1 MQARYASW
9 IFITGLAGTCLP
21 GSAATGNEAMIETG
35 PSKTVCVGH
44 FLVTVPSSADVRT
57 TGSYFATT
65 ATRKGVAADFSRIQ
79 GQVES
84 QAASLRADVMQ
95 KKRSPL
101 GQSLEKEAGFKRSD
115 SRLIGLES
123 DTGGRQAVIAYHEDD
138 RSAGMRVE
146 VHKLIADQ
154 HYVFSTRHSGADNFN
169 AVRDGVLQVADRYV
183 PLKPGALP
191 TQPGFCVGDG
201 LFTEEGPYDIGGDA
215 TMVVKFKQYPAVSF
229 NIEVSGL
236 SQKPKESPLEERVNG
251 DLGMLAKFSS
261 GVKTLQ
267 RGKAAYGGQNGYE
280 VGISTTSEDAPGTR
294 MQKFFWGTEGTVND
308 PRRPYMEVELV
319 TGVSGPSPIDDE
331 QAEALWKQLM
341 SSLRLRPGS

>member
-1 MQARYASW
+1 MRSSYARWTLIA
-9 IFITGLAGTCLP
+9 GLAGTCLP
-21 GSAATGNEAMIETG
+21 GTAATRNEAMIETG

-44 FLVTVPSSADVRT
+44 FLVDVPGGADVRS
-57 TGSYFATT
+57 TGTYFATT
-65 ATRKGVAADFSRIQ
+65 ATRKGVAGDFSRIQ
-79 GQVES
+79 QQVES
-84 QAASLRADVMQ
+84 QAASLRAATMQ

-101 GQSLEKEAGFKRSD
+101 GQSLEKEAGLKRSD

-123 DTGGRQAVIAYHEDD
+123 DAGDRQAVLAYHEDD

-154 HYVFSTRHSGADNFN
+154 YYVFSTRHSGADNFN
-169 AVRDGVLQVADRYV
+169 AVRDSVVQVANRYV
-183 PLKPGALP
+183 PLRPGTLP

-201 LFTEEGPYDIGGDA
+201 LFTEEGPHDIGGDA
-215 TMVVKFKQYPAVSF
+215 TLVVKFKQYPAVSF
-229 NIEVSGL
+229 SIDVSGI
-236 SQKPKESPLEERVNG
+236 SQMPKESPLEDRVNG

-261 GVKTLQ
+261 GVRTIQ
-267 RGKAAYGGQNGYE
+267 RGKAAYGGQDGYE
-280 VGISTTSEDAPGTR
+280 IGISTPSEDAPGTR
-294 MQKFFWGTEGTVND
+294 MQKFFWGAEGTVND
-308 PRRPYMEVELV
+308 PRRPHMEVELV